1 LVPVRWLPDLRRRE
15 RPGAMTTT
23 WGQDVLLRRSG
34 ARYAAAGS
42 LLKTGSGIFLVVLLP
57 PLLSRTL
64 GSIHFAAWA
73 LCAELAGYLVLLET
87 GMGNAVSSSV
97 APLGSADAAAATR
110 GLMPLSL
117 LFASIAVGVAA
128 IIALLLP
135 FILKNAPAA
144 LVAESQRTFLLLA
157 APSIAVV
164 STGAISGF
172 YASRQAN
179 FVPGLGLFLGRA
191 LACTA
196 VAALALQGAGML
208 ELAAVWAGLASLP
221 LLLLAVQFG
230 LRWRVPAAAT
240 TRVRRRVVAS
250 SCGSYSAWALA
261 GFLIVG
267 LDTSIVARHEL
278 PFVGVYAVAAS
289 VLLVLQAGVSAALAP
304 LFPRVAQA
312 ISANRAPEAVQEL
325 SLLVRLCG
333 IGLGMAIAIVLAAPN
348 MVIGLLSANA
358 SARAGTI
365 LTLLLLAG
373 AIRLPMLPLSTA
385 LIAALE
391 HRRLIWL
398 PLVEAGVNVSLSL
411 ALAPHY
417 GAVGVAFGTLAGSIV
432 GVLTVAFWAAPRLRR
447 LPGVAPRML
456 LGASGTALALACL
469 PLIPRLAAAAVP
481 MDGIVIDISTGVLAC
496 VSVGIAGY
504 LLSLQWQQVRSLVKS
519 G

>member
-1 LVPVRWLPDLRRRE
+1 
-15 RPGAMTTT
+15 MTATR
-23 WGQDVLLRRSG
+23 GQDVLLARSG
-34 ARYAAAGS
+34 VRYAALGS

-64 GSIHFAAWA
+64 GPIHFAAWA

-97 APLGSADAAAATR
+97 APLGSMDAAAATR
-110 GLMPLSL
+110 RLIPLSL
-117 LFASIAVGVAA
+117 LFASVAVGVAV
-128 IIALLLP
+128 IISLLLP
-135 FILKNAPAA
+135 VILRSAPAA

-157 APSIAVV
+157 APSVAVV
-164 STGAISGF
+164 VMGAISGF

-191 LACTA
+191 LACIA
-196 VAALALQGAGML
+196 VAVLSLQGAGML

-221 LLLLAVQFG
+221 LLLLAAQFG
-230 LRWRVPAAAT
+230 LRWRAPSGIT

-250 SCGSYSAWALA
+250 SCGGYSAWALA

-289 VLLVLQAGVSAALAP
+289 VLLVLQAAVSAALAP
-304 LFPRVAQA
+304 LLPRVAQA

-333 IGLGMAIAIVLAAPN
+333 IGLGLAIAMLLVAPKII
-348 MVIGLLSANA
+348 IGLLSANA

-398 PLVEAGVNVSLSL
+398 PMVEAGVNVTVSL

-417 GAVGVAFGTLAGSIV
+417 GAVGVAFGTLAGSIA
-432 GVLTVAFWAAPRLRR
+432 GVLTTALWAAPRLRR

-456 LGASGTALALACL
+456 LGASGTALALAFL
-469 PLIPRLAAAAVP
+469 PVIPRLGAAAVP
-481 MDGIVIDISTGVLAC
+481 MNGIVISVSTAALAC
-496 VSVGIAGY
+496 ASVGIAGH
-504 LLSLQWQQVRSLVKS
+504 LLSLRWQQVRSLAKN